1 MPSLDSFNIEKFK
14 AKFGDGAKGS
24 LFYFQPQWPAGVQT
38 SLSPEDVVYLVK
50 AATIPDTTLE
60 EATISWQGFDY
71 KYATK
76 HTYADLT
83 VTFYVDLQA
92 KVRMLFENWSNLV
105 HNPLTNVWSTTS
117 EYMVDQKLQMVGYQ
131 GQTIMEFTMHHAYPK
146 DIGTIAMDYSTNEYL
161 TFDVTFSYLYHTLS
175 FNETGGAVNV

>member
-24 LFYFQPQWPAGVQT
+24 LFYFQPQWPGGVQT

-50 AATIPDTTLE
+50 TATLPNTVLE
-60 EATISWQGFDY
+60 EATVQWQEFDY

-76 HTYADLT
+76 HTYADLA

-92 KVRMLFENWSNLV
+92 KVRVLFENLSNLV
-105 HNPLTNVWSTTS
+105 HNPLTNEYSTT
-117 EYMVDQKLQMVGYQ
+117 
-131 GQTIMEFTMHHAYPK
+131 
-146 DIGTIAMDYSTNEYL
+146 NE
-161 TFDVTFSYLYHTLS
+161 
-175 FNETGGAVNV
+175 